1 MSTVQAGG
9 LKHHPLIKNE
19 TLTGLIVF
27 SERVEN
33 KKLNFLFLPKIK
45 KKMLPIVAKKL
56 LKSTLVDISLYYS
69 KNNSDLTKNSE
80 DEVCQCVPLLVLFK
94 ELHYG
99 D

>member
-1 MSTVQAGG
+1 MSTVQAGA
-9 LKHHPLIKNE
+9 LKHHPPIKNE

-80 DEVCQCVPLLVLFK
+80 D
-94 ELHYG
+94 
-99 D
+99 